1 MIFRKAQASP
11 RYLVLTSVVLGIM
24 ILDQVTKAIIH
35 HNMRLHESIVIVE
48 GFFAI
53 TYIRNPGAAFGFLA
67 NLSDGFR
74 FYFFTTISVGAI
86 IFLGLF
92 FYKTRP
98 DDYWTLVGI
107 SLVGGGAFGNLIDRL
122 RLGEVIDFLD
132 FFIGPYHWPAF
143 NVADSAISIGLGL
156 LLLQLFLHPRKET
169 VKGYPPL
176 LL

>member
-1 MIFRKAQASP
+1 MIFRKAPGSP
-11 RYLVLTSVVLGIM
+11 RYLVLTTVVLGIV
-24 ILDQVTKAIIH
+24 ILDQVTKAMIH
-35 HNMRLHESIVIVE
+35 YNMRLHESIVLVE

-74 FYFFTTISVGAI
+74 FFFFATISVGAL
-86 IFLGLF
+86 IFLALF
-92 FYKTRP
+92 FYKTRS
-98 DDYWTLVGI
+98 DDYWTVFAI

-143 NVADSAISIGLGL
+143 NVADSAISTGLAL
-156 LLLQLFLHPRKET
+156 LVLQLFLHSRKEA
-169 VKGYPPL
+169 VKGHPPL
-176 LL
+176 